1 MERIWLRL
9 LGLLSKNTQQD
20 NLIVKH
26 FLKVFVFGRSHKLRE
41 VNRLSG
47 GKIKKGNKAKVVYM
61 QRNA

>member
-1 MERIWLRL
+1 MEQIRPRL
-9 LGLLSKNTQQD
+9 LGLLSKKTQHD

-26 FLKVFVFGRSHKLRE
+26 SLKVFVFDGGRKFRE

-61 QRNA
+61 QQNA